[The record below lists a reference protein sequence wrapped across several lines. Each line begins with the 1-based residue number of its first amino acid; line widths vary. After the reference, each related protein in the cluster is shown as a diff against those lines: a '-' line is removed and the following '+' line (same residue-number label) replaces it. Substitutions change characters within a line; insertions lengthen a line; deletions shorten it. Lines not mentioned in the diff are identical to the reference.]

1 MLQIDRVITL
11 KNKLIVTSAEAN
23 TSFPCLHIMHLD
35 KVRSVPDMAGAVS
48 TRAVF
53 GCGGV
58 NLPQGK
64 FFIPIIFPQQFY
76 PIKMFGLG
84 ANMVGE

>member
-1 MLQIDRVITL
+1 MAACLSWR
-11 KNKLIVTSAEAN
+11 AN
-23 TSFPCLHIMHLD
+23 
-35 KVRSVPDMAGAVS
+35 AGFFIS
-48 TRAVF
+48 LSWAVF

-64 FFIPIIFPQQFY
+64 CFIPIIFPQQFY